1 MCDIVC
7 DIVCVCMC
15 DVVCVCVRA
24 RACVCPQVSSAHL
37 KSSLAAARDG
47 LPGDPDKDHP
57 LRELSASEVQDAI
70 ELLDNCG
77 LLIRKDGAMT
87 HEKELEREPARE
99 KERARERERGRHC
112 VRVFQRAATIVLFL
126 CVSVRVCVFLCEHA
140 GLHIRKGGAV
150 CV

>member
-1 MCDIVC
+1 MCA
-7 DIVCVCMC
+7 
-15 DVVCVCVRA
+15 RA
-24 RACVCPQVSSAHL
+24 CACVCPQVSSAHL

-87 HEKELEREPARE
+87 HERELESEPARE

-112 VRVFQRAATIVLFL
+112 VCVILCASVCKCVRARTRVRAWVVLSKLIKYISKF
-126 CVSVRVCVFLCEHA
+126 
-140 GLHIRKGGAV
+140 
-150 CV
+150 